1 MKARANGRIGGAL
14 AVQLVILGSMLVMAV
29 AVVVPVVRGRK
40 LGTERARALGDLRRL
55 AADITTYH
63 KDTGTWPGGANLAV
77 TDGDPPAGEAHA
89 YGDQSEPIHISKFLT
104 INQADVDGWHGPY
117 MSMSRSDPWGHRYVV
132 VLEGLQSREPPYAWA
147 LSAGPDGILETGPS
161 DDEVRGDDL
170 GLRLR

>member
-1 MKARANGRIGGAL
+1 MKAHRNERLGGAL

-29 AVVVPVVRGRK
+29 AVAVPVVSGRR
-40 LGTERARALGDLRRL
+40 LGAARARALGDLRRL

-63 KDTGTWPGGANLAV
+63 KDTGTWPGGSNLAV
-77 TDGDPPAGEAHA
+77 TDGDPAGGEARA
-89 YGDQSEPIHISKFLT
+89 YGDDDEAIHISKFLT

-132 VLEGLQSREPPYAWA
+132 VLEGLRSREPPYAWA
-147 LSAGPDGILETGPS
+147 LSAGPDGVFETGPS
-161 DDEVRGDDL
+161 DEEVRGDDL